1 VTASSLLFDNR
12 ADYLQSSLDINLLKS
27 DRTVFTF
34 GGEGFG
40 VWRKASGLIGVEGYD
55 LHGAVQRRWSRRTTV
70 GVLFE
75 HSHFDYPKAFGESDI
90 NMFSATFGTQ
100 FGRNWTL
107 SAKAGVYQAEVIGL
121 QQVAI
126 DPEIAALLGV
136 TTTVRTFYRKS
147 TFPNWDMSLTR
158 RFRRANLSLRY
169 SQGVSSG
176 NGVYLTSRETM
187 GGARFNYTATAKW
200 SFSASG
206 GYSRLE
212 GIAQGLQPFSSF
224 NGGAG
229 VTYLLTGPI
238 HLIARYDARHQ
249 EVVDGVFKG
258 TAYRATLGISFS
270 PGDIPLAFH

>member
-1 VTASSLLFDNR
+1 
-12 ADYLQSSLDINLLKS
+12 
-27 DRTVFTF
+27 
-34 GGEGFG
+34 
-40 VWRKASGLIGVEGYD
+40 
-55 LHGAVQRRWSRRTTV
+55 
-70 GVLFE
+70 
-75 HSHFDYPKAFGESDI
+75 
-90 NMFSATFGTQ
+90 
-100 FGRNWTL
+100 
-107 SAKAGVYQAEVIGL
+107 
-121 QQVAI
+121 
-126 DPEIAALLGV
+126 
-136 TTTVRTFYRKS
+136 
-147 TFPNWDMSLTR
+147 
-158 RFRRANLSLRY
+158 
-169 SQGVSSG
+169 
-176 NGVYLTSRETM
+176 M